1 MPLINYEIIFIL
13 IWSESC
19 VMSSANRETKFKIT
33 DTKLYVPV
41 VTLTTQD
48 NVKLLQ
54 QLKSGFK
61 RTITWKKYQPKVSP
75 EALNLYLDFL
85 IDPSIQ
91 GVNRLFVL
99 SFEDKEDRTV
109 QTKYYFPT
117 VEIKNYNVMIDEK
130 TFLISQ
136 LKIM

>member
-13 IWSESC
+13 IWSENC

-75 EALNLYLDFL
+75 ETLNLYLDFL

-109 QTKYYFPT
+109 QTKYYLPT

>member
-1 MPLINYEIIFIL
+1 MPLINYEIIFIS

-75 EALNLYLDFL
+75 EALNPYLDFL

-99 SFEDKEDRTV
+99 SFENKEDRTV
-109 QTKYYFPT
+109 QTKYYLPT
-117 VEIKNYNVMIDEK
+117 VEIKNCNVMIDEK

>member
-13 IWSESC
+13 IWSENF

-109 QTKYYFPT
+109 QTKYYLPT

>member
-13 IWSESC
+13 IWSENC

-33 DTKLYVPV
+33 DTQLYVPV

-109 QTKYYFPT
+109 QTKYYLPT

>member
-13 IWSESC
+13 IWSENC

-61 RTITWKKYQPKVSP
+61 RTT
-75 EALNLYLDFL
+75 
-85 IDPSIQ
+85 
-91 GVNRLFVL
+91 
-99 SFEDKEDRTV
+99 T
-109 QTKYYFPT
+109 
-117 VEIKNYNVMIDEK
+117 
-130 TFLISQ
+130 
-136 LKIM
+136 

>member
-13 IWSESC
+13 IWSENC

-109 QTKYYFPT
+109 QTKYYLPT

>member
-13 IWSESC
+13 IWSENC

-61 RTITWKKYQPKVSP
+61 RTITWKKYQPKVSQ

-109 QTKYYFPT
+109 QTKYYLPT

>member
-1 MPLINYEIIFIL
+1 
-13 IWSESC
+13 
-19 VMSSANRETKFKIT
+19 MSSANRETKFKIT

-109 QTKYYFPT
+109 QTKYYLPT